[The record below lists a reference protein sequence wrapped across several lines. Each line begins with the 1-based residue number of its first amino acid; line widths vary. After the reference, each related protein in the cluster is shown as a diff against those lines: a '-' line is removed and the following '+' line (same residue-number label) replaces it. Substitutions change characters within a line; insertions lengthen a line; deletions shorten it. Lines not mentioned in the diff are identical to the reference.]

1 MWYLGFH
8 QQLVPSVRKALIP
21 QLYYVFLGSHS
32 LSTRLM
38 FSYTHMSTAVYN
50 EVLFTHFFA
59 FLCPRPEGSA
69 SDQFFIVLRI
79 FPRVLSSYRAHEWY
93 ALMISCMVLKYFFL
107 SDTWAVSRVG
117 KATYSCTVVWACR
130 CLFTVS
136 HPMLQKTILNAS
148 VFFFYK
154 KSVLSPCACVIFL
167 LFLIIQEVCGT
178 CQVCV
183 LSRRYVLELSEPSQS
198 VDAGLF
204 SSQMNYLL
212 LFNYFLSS
220 ICSILS
226 SWMPFIFI
234 MGFLDVPS
242 SHCIILQDFHHLMF
256 LPFIFHDLNL
266 VSRLTA
272 FSCNSLLIV

>member
-1 MWYLGFH
+1 MIC
-8 QQLVPSVRKALIP
+8 S
-21 QLYYVFLGSHS
+21 
-32 LSTRLM
+32 
-38 FSYTHMSTAVYN
+38 N
-50 EVLFTHFFA
+50 D
-59 FLCPRPEGSA
+59 FLCG
-69 SDQFFIVLRI
+69 
-79 FPRVLSSYRAHEWY
+79 
-93 ALMISCMVLKYFFL
+93 LKIFL

-117 KATYSCTVVWACR
+117 KASYGCTVVWVCR
-130 CLFTVS
+130 CRFTVS
-136 HPMLQKTILNAS
+136 HPMSQKTIPNAS

-272 FSCNSLLIV
+272 FSCNSLLNCLIGKKFCEHWHIWGCVHITVPEFSQVHLFFF